1 MTADPVDPGES
12 SDSPF
17 ERSTRELLLHS
28 AEALPGSVRSRL
40 TQARYAA
47 LAAHASKASPSF
59 ARRWMPAGAV
69 AGVVLALFVV
79 LAPHGSSNTAGRVA
93 MAGAGPSMEDVDML
107 TDSDALPLNGDQDVD
122 FDFYEWAAAEAA
134 GASAPAV
141 GS

>member
-1 MTADPVDPGES
+1 MTVDDNEPGG
-12 SDSPF
+12 SPF
-17 ERSTRELLLHS
+17 EQRSRELLQRS

-47 LAAHASKASPSF
+47 IAARSSKASPSF

-79 LAPHGSSNTAGRVA
+79 LAPHGSSNSIRVA
-93 MAGAGPSMEDVDML
+93 SAGPSMEDLDML
-107 TDSDALPLNGDQDVD
+107 TDSDAVPLNGDQDVD